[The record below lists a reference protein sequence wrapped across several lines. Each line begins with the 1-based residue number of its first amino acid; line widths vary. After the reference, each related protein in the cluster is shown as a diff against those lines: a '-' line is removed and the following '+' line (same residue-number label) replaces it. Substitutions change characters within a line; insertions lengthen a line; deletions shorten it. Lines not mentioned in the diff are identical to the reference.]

1 MLEIY
6 IEDLSM
12 AMVPPK
18 DALQLYFS
26 KAFDFK
32 TRATR
37 AEFWIP
43 TTIIY
48 VGGLF
53 FSGVAQSYN
62 AGSAASDIFILIVQ
76 VLIGVPAIA
85 LTVRRLHDID
95 MSGWWLLLLPFA
107 APVAI
112 FAEYIGM
119 GGYSAV
125 PTGLIIIAF
134 YILMLL
140 PSVKITN
147 KYGPSPSN

>member
-1 MLEIY
+1 
-6 IEDLSM
+6 M

-53 FSGVAQSYN
+53 FSN

-95 MSGWWLLLLPFA
+95 MSGWWLLLLPSA

-125 PTGLIIIAF
+125 PMGLIIIAF

-147 KYGPSPSN
+147 KYGPSPNN